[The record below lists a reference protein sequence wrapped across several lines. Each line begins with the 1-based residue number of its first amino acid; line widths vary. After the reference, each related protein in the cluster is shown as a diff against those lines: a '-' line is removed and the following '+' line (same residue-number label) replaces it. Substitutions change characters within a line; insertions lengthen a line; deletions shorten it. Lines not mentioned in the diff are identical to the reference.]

1 MGIGVL
7 MPVLQVGVMG
17 VPMSWWRMSM
27 RISMEFANRIV
38 QAVAVLMGPNAHHV
52 DPFILN
58 AESGSLVVTSDI
70 IVLFAREILRIPWG
84 RHQR

>member
-1 MGIGVL
+1 MG
-7 MPVLQVGVMG
+7 
-17 VPMSWWRMSM
+17 
-27 RISMEFANRIV
+27 FASRIV

-58 AESGSLVVTSDI
+58 AESGSLVV
-70 IVLFAREILRIPWG
+70 IVLFAKEILRIPWG